1 MEKYK
6 TIILIEKIRKYLEEG
21 NRKEALAVAESIDK
35 KKLKNMMDL
44 SIVAES
50 YFQNGNYEE
59 ARVLYQRI
67 YQKTKSRR
75 IVAQLVHLSIKLND
89 IEAANQYLD
98 EFIQIAPQDF
108 YQHIFRFSIDK
119 LMKAPLA
126 KLIEDLVEL
135 KNMEYIESW
144 AYELAKLYHKA
155 GIKDAC
161 IAECDDIILWF
172 GNGEYVDRAKALRA
186 YYKGELNFGENDPK
200 QDVKVN
206 SGETLEN
213 SKNTDFNGIEKEEV
227 DQEIEEDR
235 SEEVRIEEDK
245 NEFGTEEVR
254 IEEDK
259 FKEDEK
265 DKNKLEEDRLKRKK
279 KESKRREKKR
289 KKDNK
294 VNSKNDIEEIEKDIK
309 EIDKDIEEIE
319 KDVEGSESC
328 LVSKP
333 LASLPE
339 QRIVNETNTL
349 NEDISEEEFENLE
362 NALAKQVLSTFLD
375 EEKSDIKTEDANINK
390 AQLSNDTLDV
400 KLGDGRVETEAL
412 KEVETIAQTDAK
424 VEKKEMF
431 EQVETKA
438 EETEVLKQA
447 ETKAQEIE
455 TLEQAE
461 ITTEGTETLEQAE
474 ITVEGTETLEKAE
487 TTAEGTETLEQAE
500 TKVEEMDTLKHA
512 DSKVAVTK
520 ELIED
525 QVEAELYRLLEEESK
540 ELVKTEGIQLVTK
553 DEVEEA
559 EEQVLEKPLGPKTK
573 VVQKKINLKILSN
586 EQLVGD
592 DQDDLMQELI
602 RNQVSLLD
610 IFANFMRMD
619 AVRKQLVRSIDQIL
633 TQRSKNVIITGE
645 TQSGKT
651 RLAKCIAKLLY
662 RMKLIQTN
670 KVALVDGEKLNS
682 KSLMSKKEQLKDC
695 VVIIEH
701 SGMMSKETVKT
712 LLDLS
717 AMYHNN
723 IAIVLE
729 DTREKINRLLRSN
742 SQLNSIFNNR
752 IHLHKY
758 TMEDYMGFA
767 YDYITEHDYEIEM
780 DAFIALQNEFAVF
793 MNKKR
798 DNALKAILSYL
809 DSVIMKS
816 EKRSSEQL
824 KVIAQT
830 GHYADTE
837 LMVLKKEDIKS

>member
-1 MEKYK
+1 MGEIRMEKYK

-186 YYKGELNFGENDPK
+186 YYKGELNFGENDPR

-213 SKNTDFNGIEKEEV
+213 SKSTDFSGVEKEEV

-235 SEEVRIEEDK
+235 SEEDRSEEDRS
-245 NEFGTEEVR
+245 EEVR

-259 FKEDEK
+259 IEVGTEEVRTEEDKFKEDEI
-265 DKNKLEEDRLKRKK
+265 DKNILEEDRLKRKK

-289 KKDNK
+289 KKDSK
-294 VNSKNDIEEIEKDIK
+294 VDSKNDLEEIEKDI
-309 EIDKDIEEIE
+309 
-319 KDVEGSESC
+319 EGSESC
-328 LVSKP
+328 LVAKT
-333 LASLPE
+333 LASRLSEQSPNQTLEQVSKDDTSQLQE
-339 QRIVNETNTL
+339 QRIVKETL

-375 EEKSDIKTEDANINK
+375 EEKSHIKTEDANINK
-390 AQLSNDTLDV
+390 AQSNDTLDV
-400 KLGDGRVETEAL
+400 KLGDGRVEDETL
-412 KEVETIAQTDAK
+412 KEVETIEQTDAK

-438 EETEVLKQA
+438 QEIEAMEQAESKAQEIEAMEQA

-455 TLEQAE
+455 A
-461 ITTEGTETLEQAE
+461 I
-474 ITVEGTETLEKAE
+474 
-487 TTAEGTETLEQAE
+487 EQAE
-500 TKVEEMDTLKHA
+500 TKVEVMDTLKNP

-540 ELVKTEGIQLVTK
+540 ELVKTEDIQLVTK

-559 EEQVLEKPLGPKTK
+559 KEQVLEKTLGPKTK

-602 RNQVSLLD
+602 RNQISLLD

-809 DSVIMKS
+809 DSVIIKS

-830 GHYADTE
+830 GHYAETE

>member
-186 YYKGELNFGENDPK
+186 YYKGELNFGENDPR

-213 SKNTDFNGIEKEEV
+213 SKSTDFSGVEKEEV

-235 SEEVRIEEDK
+235 SEEDRS
-245 NEFGTEEVR
+245 EEVR

-259 FKEDEK
+259 IEVGTEEVRTEEDKFKEDEI
-265 DKNKLEEDRLKRKK
+265 DKNILEEDRLKRKK

-289 KKDNK
+289 KKDSK
-294 VNSKNDIEEIEKDIK
+294 VDSKNDLEEIEKDI
-309 EIDKDIEEIE
+309 
-319 KDVEGSESC
+319 EGSESC
-328 LVSKP
+328 LVAKT
-333 LASLPE
+333 LASRLSEQSPNQTLEQVSKDDTSQLQE
-339 QRIVNETNTL
+339 QRIVKETL

-375 EEKSDIKTEDANINK
+375 EEKSHIKTEDANINK
-390 AQLSNDTLDV
+390 AQSNDTLDV
-400 KLGDGRVETEAL
+400 KLGDGRVEDETL
-412 KEVETIAQTDAK
+412 KEVETIEQTDAK

-438 EETEVLKQA
+438 QEIEAMEQAESKAQEIEAMEQA

-455 TLEQAE
+455 A
-461 ITTEGTETLEQAE
+461 I
-474 ITVEGTETLEKAE
+474 
-487 TTAEGTETLEQAE
+487 EQAE
-500 TKVEEMDTLKHA
+500 TKVEVMDTLKNP

-540 ELVKTEGIQLVTK
+540 ELVKTEDIQLVTK

-559 EEQVLEKPLGPKTK
+559 KEQVLEKTLGPKTK

-602 RNQVSLLD
+602 RNQISLLD

-809 DSVIMKS
+809 DSVIIKS

-830 GHYADTE
+830 GHYAETE